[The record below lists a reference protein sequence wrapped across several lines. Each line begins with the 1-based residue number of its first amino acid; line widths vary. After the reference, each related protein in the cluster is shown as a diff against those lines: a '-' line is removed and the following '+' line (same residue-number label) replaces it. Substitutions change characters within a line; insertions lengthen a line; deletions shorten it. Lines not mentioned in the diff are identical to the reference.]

1 MKRIFPI
8 ASTLLFIM
16 TGCSDVEGDDHDHDH
31 HDHEHEVIT
40 TVVLSFSSQ
49 ADDSEILE
57 FVWADPENDGS
68 PVVDDIVLEDGV
80 AYDVY
85 VEFLNGLEDPAEDIT
100 PEIADEAEEHQIF
113 FTGSGVEG
121 PATGSNDDAVV
132 SHAYLDADT
141 EGLPVGLENE
151 IVSLTAGS
159 GELILTLRHMP
170 EESGS
175 PVKVEGAAEDVA
187 EGGFSSIGGAND
199 VSVTFSIT
207 VE

>member
-8 ASTLLFIM
+8 ASTLLLIM

-40 TVVLSFSSQ
+40 TVVINFSSQ
-49 ADDSEILE
+49 GDDSESLE

-85 VEFLNGLEDPAEDIT
+85 VEFMNELEDPAEDIT

-113 FTGSGVEG
+113 FTGSAVEG
-121 PATGSNDDAVV
+121 PATGSNEDAVV
-132 SHAYLDADT
+132 SHAYLDADA
-141 EGLPVGLENE
+141 EGLPIGLENE

-187 EGGFSSIGGAND
+187 DGGFSAIGGAND

>member
-8 ASTLLFIM
+8 ASTLLLIM
-16 TGCSDVEGDDHDHDH
+16 TGCSDVEGDAHDHDH

-40 TVVLSFSSQ
+40 TVVLNFSAQ
-49 ADDSEILE
+49 GDDSESLE

-68 PVVDDIVLEDGV
+68 PVIDDIVLEDGV

-85 VEFLNGLEDPAEDIT
+85 VEFINELEDPAEDIT
-100 PEIADEAEEHQIF
+100 PEIADEAEEHQVF
-113 FTGSGVEG
+113 FTGSAVEG

-132 SHAYLDADT
+132 SHAYLDADAD
-141 EGLPVGLENE
+141 GLPVGLENE

-175 PVKVEGAAEDVA
+175 PVKVEGAAGDVA
-187 EGGFSSIGGAND
+187 EGGFSAIGGADD

>member
-8 ASTLLFIM
+8 ASTLLLIM

-40 TVVLSFSSQ
+40 TVVINFSSQ
-49 ADDSEILE
+49 GDDSESLE

-85 VEFLNGLEDPAEDIT
+85 VEFMNELEDPAEDIT

-113 FTGSGVEG
+113 FTGSAVEG

-132 SHAYLDADT
+132 SHAYLDADA
-141 EGLPVGLENE
+141 EGLPIGLENE

-187 EGGFSSIGGAND
+187 DGGFSAIGGAND